1 MNIGS
6 LLGLKLDFVLETEDV
21 IYVRLGK
28 IIEIGSLIWGYKCIF
43 NDERWIHF
51 YSPLRVNLLSDDELV
66 LFWMKQKYIEGQ
78 QLYIHK

>member
-28 IIEIGSLIWGYKCIF
+28 IIEIGSLI
-43 NDERWIHF
+43 
-51 YSPLRVNLLSDDELV
+51 
-66 LFWMKQKYIEGQ
+66 
-78 QLYIHK
+78 